1 MIVERNETDITM
13 KQRIH
18 SILERKSFLI
28 GLATI
33 AFTLCITPL
42 IYSCISSDLPIANT
56 TSADNEFESFTKEL
70 FVSEVSSSTLVL
82 HYSVSNPENFGIST
96 DTITFGTFPTNTND
110 TKTTLLNYQTELSM
124 YSYDDLSYENQLT
137 YDILA
142 DYFSSSL
149 DSLTYFLYY
158 EPLTPYTGIHC
169 QLPVLLSEYS
179 LSSEEDV
186 IQYLELLGTLPDYF
200 DSLLDFQIAKSKAG
214 LFMSNDRLT
223 QVLSECNSFISIEN
237 NYLISTFN
245 ERVEAIPNLDADTIE
260 AYQTTNEALIETT
273 VIDAYETLMLGLY
286 KLKNTG
292 TNDFGLCYYEG
303 GRAYYADLVA
313 NSTGSSRSIPEIK
326 LLIENQLLSDFEDFQ
341 VALTTSYSITDT
353 TLDDASPEEM
363 LLDLKERLIYAFPD
377 LTEVNATIKEV
388 PTEMEDYLSPAFY
401 LIPPLD
407 NTAENTIYINQ
418 SKMYDSLTLYTTL
431 AHEGYPG
438 HLYQTTYYASLNPD
452 PIRTILN
459 YGGYVEGWAI
469 YAEMCSY
476 YLSDLPSDIATLE
489 QTNSSIMLGLYCLT
503 DIGIHY
509 EGWDLMDTISFYNT
523 YGITDTTSIG
533 SIYDLVLATPSNYL
547 KYYVGYLEF
556 LELKKECIEV
566 WGTEFSQIRFHE
578 AVLSIGPSPFDIL
591 KKYTLETVS

>member
-1 MIVERNETDITM
+1 M
-13 KQRIH
+13 KQRIQ
-18 SILERKSFLI
+18 SLLERKSFLI
-28 GLATI
+28 GLSAL
-33 AFTLCITPL
+33 AFSLCITPL
-42 IYSCISSDLPIANT
+42 FYYYFSSELPSITTSSDA
-56 TSADNEFESFTKEL
+56 EFEVFTEKL

-82 HYSVSNPENFGIST
+82 HYSLSNPDAFGIT
-96 DTITFGTFPTNTND
+96 EDTVSFGTFPTNANA
-110 TKTTLLNYQTELSM
+110 TKETLIDYQTQLSM
-124 YSYDDLSYENQLT
+124 YAYESLSYENQLT

-169 QLPVLLSEYS
+169 QLPVLLSEYP
-179 LSSEEDV
+179 LSSEEDIV
-186 IQYLELLGTLPDYF
+186 LYLELLGTLPDYF
-200 DSLLDFQIAKSKAG
+200 DSLSDFQIAKSKAG
-214 LFMSNDRLT
+214 LFMSDDRLS
-223 QVLSECNSFISIEN
+223 QVLSECSSFVSMED

-245 ERVEAIPNLDADTIE
+245 ERIEAISELDSNSIE
-260 AYQTTNEALIETT
+260 AYEIANETLVQTT
-273 VIDAYETLMLGLY
+273 VIDAYETLMLELY
-286 KLKNTG
+286 NLKGTG
-292 TNDFGLCYYEG
+292 TNDLGLCYYDG
-303 GRAYYADLVA
+303 GRAYYSDLVA

-326 LLIENQLLSDFEDFQ
+326 LLIENQLLSDYEDFQ
-341 VALTTSYSITDT
+341 VALAASYSITDT
-353 TLDDASPEEM
+353 TLDESSPEDM

-377 LTEVNATIKEV
+377 LTDVNATIKEV
-388 PTEMEDYLSPAFY
+388 PEAMEDYLSPAFY

-407 NTAENTIYINQ
+407 NTTENTIYINQ

-438 HLYQTTYYASLNPD
+438 HLYQTTYYASLDPD

-489 QTNSSIMLGLYCLT
+489 QTNSSIMLALYCLT

-509 EGWDLMDTISFYNT
+509 DGWDLMDTISFYHT
-523 YGITDTTSIG
+523 YGITDTTSIS

-566 WGTEFSQIRFHE
+566 WGTEFSQLRFHE
-578 AVLSIGPSPFDIL
+578 AVLSIGPSTFDIL
-591 KKYTLETVS
+591 REYTLTETTQP